1 MSVGASADEAGDGR
15 GAAHGDVPGR
25 RVSGVRRPVGDGR
38 GAASGVAVL
47 VPAAG
52 VGRRMGGARKPF
64 LEVAGRSIL
73 DWALSR
79 FLERGDV
86 VEVVV
91 ALGGGGGPRGI
102 AGRDR
107 RIRVVEGGDTR
118 FGSVANAFDRV
129 ESPAAVVA
137 VHDGARPFPPPDVI
151 DACIR
156 LAASGCG
163 AVAGIGAVDTV
174 KRTDAAGRIEATPA
188 RDALWYAQTP
198 QVFPREV
205 FARAVAHC
213 RAAGIAPTD
222 DAAMVES
229 LGGEVRMVPS
239 SATNL
244 KITRPEDLVVAEAYC
259 ARGLV

>member
-1 MSVGASADEAGDGR
+1 MNPGASVVVGGDAPR
-15 GAAHGDVPGR
+15 
-25 RVSGVRRPVGDGR
+25 
-38 GAASGVAVL
+38 VAVL

-52 VGRRMGGARKPF
+52 AGERMGGVRKAF
-64 LEVAGRSIL
+64 VEVAGRSVL
-73 DWALSR
+73 DRALAA
-79 FLERGDV
+79 FLERDDV

-91 ALGGGGGPRGI
+91 ALGDGGDSPRV
-102 AGRDR
+102 AGRDP
-107 RIRVVEGGDTR
+107 RIRAAEGGDSR

-129 ESPAAVVA
+129 ESNAAVIA
-137 VHDGARPFPPPDVI
+137 VHDAARPFPPSEVI

-163 AVAGIGAVDTV
+163 AVAGIRAVDTV
-174 KRTDAAGRIEATPA
+174 KRTDARGGVVETPPRA
-188 RDALWYAQTP
+188 ALWYAQTP
-198 QVFPREV
+198 QVFPRDL

-222 DAAMVES
+222 DAAMVEQ
-229 LGGEVRMVPS
+229 LGERVRMVPS

-244 KITRPEDLVVAEAYC
+244 KITRPEDLVVAEAYL

>member
-1 MSVGASADEAGDGR
+1 MGEGR
-15 GAAHGDVPGR
+15 DSPR
-25 RVSGVRRPVGDGR
+25 
-38 GAASGVAVL
+38 VAVL

-52 VGRRMGGARKPF
+52 TGRRMGGVRKPF
-64 LEVAGRSIL
+64 IEVAGRSIL
-73 DWALSR
+73 DWALSG
-79 FLERGDV
+79 FLDRDDV

-91 ALGGGGGPRGI
+91 ALGGGDAGGI
-102 AGRDR
+102 AGGDPRV
-107 RIRVVEGGDTR
+107 RVVEGGDSR
-118 FGSVANAFDRV
+118 FGSVASAFDRV
-129 ESPAAVVA
+129 ESAATVIA
-137 VHDGARPFPPPDVI
+137 VHDGARPFPPSGVI

-174 KRTDAAGRIEATPA
+174 KRTDTAGRIVATPP
-188 RDALWYAQTP
+188 REDLWYAQTP
-198 QVFPREV
+198 QVFPREL

-222 DAAMVES
+222 DAAMVEE
-229 LGGEVRMVPS
+229 LGEEVRMVPS

-244 KITRPEDLVVAEAYC
+244 KITRPEDVVVAEAYL